1 MGTLGWHLGDTGVR
15 GHLGD
20 TGVTPWGHWGEGT
33 PWGHWGGTL
42 GTLWWHLGDVGAP
55 QFSVDAQKVLALL
68 ELLGCVELRVF
79 SAARMERVSIRP
91 YREPIAL

>member
-1 MGTLGWHLGDTGVR
+1 MGTIWVR
-15 GHLGD
+15 GHFGD
-20 TGVTPWGHWGEGT
+20 TWVAPWGH
-33 PWGHWGGTL
+33 
-42 GTLWWHLGDVGAP
+42 WWHLGDVGAP

-91 YREPIAL
+91 YREHVVL